1 MYKAL
6 DLWLPSYL
14 RRPRFEEP
22 TGTIDIMLAVC
33 DHFEPLH
40 HADKAEALGRI
51 RQWKKDYPNLIQ
63 PFPDSDQ
70 CRPRHTFFY
79 PIEQYD
85 SDLLDELAELCK
97 LCGGEVE
104 IHLHHDRDTSSGLR
118 EKLERGKNDFDRHG
132 LLSKDESGNLRYGF
146 IHGNWALDNSHP
158 QGKSCGVNDELSVL
172 KQTGCY
178 ADFTMPSAPSLTQTR
193 IINSIYYATDTP
205 EPKSHDRGTLAK
217 VKNNSKER
225 APGDLLLVQ
234 GPLGLNWARRKF
246 GFLPK
251 IENGEITGA
260 NLPRPDRVKL
270 WCDLGIHV
278 QSQPNWLFIKLHTH
292 GGIPQNM
299 KTLLGDA
306 MRRFYEHLLAMYND
320 GKNFRLHFVTARE
333 MVNIIH
339 AAEDGHSGDARHFRN
354 HCYQR

>member
-1 MYKAL
+1 MYKNL
-6 DLWLPSYL
+6 DLWLPSYW
-14 RRPRFEEP
+14 RRARFVKP
-22 TGTIDIMLAVC
+22 NGTIDLMMAVC

-40 HADKAEALGRI
+40 DADKKTALEKI
-51 RQWKKDYPNLIQ
+51 AYWKKEFSPLIKS
-63 PFPDSDQ
+63 FPDAD
-70 CRPRHTFFY
+70 RILPRHTFFY

-85 SDLLDELAELCK
+85 KDIVSSLAELCQ

-104 IHLHHDRDTSSGLR
+104 IHLHHERDTAEGLR
-118 EKLERGKNDFDRHG
+118 EKLERGKNDFQSHG
-132 LLSKDESGNLRYGF
+132 LLSNDEAGNCRYGF

-158 QGKSCGVNDELSVL
+158 QGRGCGVSNELGIL
-172 KQTGCY
+172 KRTGCY
-178 ADFTMPSAPSLTQTR
+178 ADFTLPSAPSPTQTK

-205 EPKSHDRGTLAK
+205 EAKSHDAGILAK
-217 VKNNSKER
+217 VKMSRNES

-234 GPLGLNWARRKF
+234 GPLGLNWERRKF
-246 GFLPK
+246 KIFPK

-260 NLPRPDRVKL
+260 NPPRPDRMKL
-270 WCDLGIHV
+270 WLNLGMHV

-299 KTLLGDA
+299 KTLLGDS
-306 MRRFYEHLLAMYND
+306 MRHFYEHLLENYND

-339 AAEDGHSGDARHFRN
+339 AAEDGHSGNAGAFRN
-354 HCYQR
+354 YRYKR

>member
-14 RRPRFEEP
+14 RRSRVEARA
-22 TGTIDIMLAVC
+22 GTIDIMLSIC

-40 HADKAEALGRI
+40 HANKTEALNRI
-51 RQWKKDYPNLIQ
+51 QLWKKDYPNLIQ

-70 CRPRHTFFY
+70 SRPRHTFFY

-85 SDLLDELAELCK
+85 SDLLDELAALCG

-104 IHLHHDRDTSSGLR
+104 IHLHHDADTANGLQ
-118 EKLERGKNDFDRHG
+118 EKLERGKNDFQRHG
-132 LLSKDESGNLRYGF
+132 LLSKDELGNLRYGF

-158 QGKSCGVNDELSVL
+158 EGKDCGVNDELSVL

-178 ADFTMPSAPSLTQTR
+178 ADFTMPSAPSPTQTR

-205 EPKSHDRGTLAK
+205 QPKSHDRGILAK
-217 VKNNSKER
+217 VKNTPDEPV
-225 APGDLLLVQ
+225 PGDLLLVQ
-234 GPLGLNWARRKF
+234 GPLGLNWERRKF

-260 NLPRPDRVKL
+260 NPPRPDRMKI
-270 WCDLGIHV
+270 WRDLGIHV
-278 QSQPNWLFIKLHTH
+278 AGQPNWLFIKLHTH

-299 KTLLGDA
+299 KTLLGDP
-306 MRRFYEHLLAMYND
+306 MRRFYEYLLAEYND
-320 GKNFRLHFVTARE
+320 GKTFRLHFVTARE

-339 AAEDGHSGDARHFRN
+339 AAEDGHSGDAGQFRN
-354 HCYQR
+354 HRYKR

>member
-1 MYKAL
+1 MYKGL

-14 RRPRFEEP
+14 RRSRFAKP
-22 TGTIDIMLAVC
+22 AGTIDVMIAVC

-40 HADKAEALGRI
+40 GADKKIALERIGR
-51 RQWKKDYPNLIQ
+51 WKKEYPKLIQ
-63 PFPDSDQ
+63 PFPDADRI
-70 CRPRHTFFY
+70 RPRHTFFY

-85 SDLLDELAELCK
+85 KEIVGELAELCQ

-104 IHLHHDRDTSSGLR
+104 VHLHHEEDTAEGLR
-118 EKLERGKNDFDRHG
+118 EKLERGKNDFKQHG
-132 LLSKDESGNLRYGF
+132 LLSKDGAGNLRYGF

-158 QGKSCGVNDELSVL
+158 RGEGCGVSNELGIL

-178 ADFTMPSAPSLTQTR
+178 ADFTLPSAPSPTQTR
-193 IINSIYYATDTP
+193 IINSIYYAKNTP
-205 EPKSHDRGTLAK
+205 EPKSHDLGIAAK
-217 VKNNSKER
+217 SNLKQSDR
-225 APGDLLLVQ
+225 DLLLVQ
-234 GPLGLNWARRKF
+234 GPLGLNWERRKWKIF
-246 GFLPK
+246 PR

-260 NLPRPDRVKL
+260 NPPRADRMKL
-270 WCDLGIHV
+270 WLKLGIHV
-278 QSQPNWLFIKLHTH
+278 QAQPNWLFIKLHTH

-306 MRRFYEHLLAMYND
+306 ARRFYEHLKENYND

-339 AAEDGHSGDARHFRN
+339 AAEDGHSGNAGQFRN
-354 HCYQR
+354 HRYKR